1 MRNFIYL
8 LISLIV
14 ILNSCSK
21 EEKTISVIKETRQ
34 DLEIIAAYEEAY
46 DALEVGQYNF
56 AAKKFL
62 EAELLFPQSDWA
74 PRSALLASY
83 SYYMQNYYAE
93 ALAILKRYVKTYPSH
108 KDLVYANYLIAM
120 CYYETIEDEKRD
132 IGPIINAK
140 EAFELVVNDYP
151 NSEFAFDSKFKLG
164 LIKDLLASKE
174 MYLGR
179 HYIKKQKWIAAL
191 NRFKFIVDN
200 YEETIFIEEALHR
213 LVEINYKLGLI
224 DESERYASVLGYNYL
239 SSEWYKKSYKLFNQ
253 DYSKKIT
260 DPIKKEKKGVIAKFK
275 KLFE

>member
-83 SYYMQNYYAE
+83 SYYLQNYYAE
-93 ALAILKRYVKTYPSH
+93 ALVNLKRYVKTYPSH

-213 LVEINYKLGLI
+213 LVEINYKLGLT

>member
-83 SYYMQNYYAE
+83 SYYLQNY
-93 ALAILKRYVKTYPSH
+93 
-108 KDLVYANYLIAM
+108 
-120 CYYETIEDEKRD
+120 
-132 IGPIINAK
+132 
-140 EAFELVVNDYP
+140 
-151 NSEFAFDSKFKLG
+151 
-164 LIKDLLASKE
+164 
-174 MYLGR
+174 
-179 HYIKKQKWIAAL
+179 
-191 NRFKFIVDN
+191 
-200 YEETIFIEEALHR
+200 
-213 LVEINYKLGLI
+213 
-224 DESERYASVLGYNYL
+224 
-239 SSEWYKKSYKLFNQ
+239 
-253 DYSKKIT
+253 
-260 DPIKKEKKGVIAKFK
+260 
-275 KLFE
+275 

>member
-83 SYYMQNYYAE
+83 SYYLQNYYAE
-93 ALAILKRYVKTYPSH
+93 ALANLKRYVKTYPSH

-132 IGPIINAK
+132 IGPIINAGGRLNNSNYGV
-140 EAFELVVNDYP
+140 ELLSTDDLDIIKDRSN
-151 NSEFAFDSKFKLG
+151 K
-164 LIKDLLASKE
+164 LIKLNE
-174 MYLGR
+174 MRKLIEQNILNEIDFEK
-179 HYIKKQKWIAAL
+179 IKNENKNVI
-191 NRFKFIVDN
+191 I
-200 YEETIFIEEALHR
+200 Y
-213 LVEINYKLGLI
+213 
-224 DESERYASVLGYNYL
+224 
-239 SSEWYKKSYKLFNQ
+239 YKKNL
-253 DYSKKIT
+253 I
-260 DPIKKEKKGVIAKFK
+260 
-275 KLFE
+275 